1 MRTITTTLLFGLVI
15 AFTSCEKEVNYA
27 NNNNSNNGGTGGNGS
42 TQDIIG
48 TYDFVGIEAHTQST
62 VTVNTGGQELK
73 SVTVSNYVSKNN
85 TGTMQITSSQ
95 FISNNLGYSIDTI
108 MNVKSY
114 TDNVLIDDSD
124 FPFVETVPGSSST
137 SPYTRI
143 TADSISVVG
152 ALGAP
157 SDPSGTIPTGTVGMK
172 LAWSG
177 DTLLLKV
184 NTSFTQPI
192 TQGGVT
198 GVITESVIGVNKL
211 KKRQ

>member
-1 MRTITTTLLFGLVI
+1 MRTITVTLLLSLVI

-27 NNNNSNNGGTGGNGS
+27 NNNNSNNNTGGTGGNS

-48 TYDFVGIEAHTQST
+48 TYDFVGISAHTEST
-62 VTVNTGGQELK
+62 VTVNTGGQDLK
-73 SVTVSNYVSKNN
+73 SVTISDYTSKDN
-85 TGTMQITSSQ
+85 TGTIQITSSQ
-95 FISNNLGYSIDTI
+95 FISNNLGYAIDTI

-124 FPFVETVPGSSST
+124 FPFTETIPGSGST

-143 TADSISVVG
+143 TADSISIVG

-157 SDPSGTIPTGTVGMK
+157 SDPSGTIPTGPVGVK

-177 DTLLLKV
+177 DTLLLKI
-184 NTSFTQPI
+184 NSSFTQPI

-198 GVITESVIGVNKL
+198 G
-211 KKRQ
+211 